1 VNIKEK
7 KELER
12 IVESAYKLQKKIVNC
27 VMTFRLETETHVP
40 DLMTRIRILPSVAV
54 VGQTE
59 RVARFID
66 GDAMLTCSIKFL
78 PRSDQIYSNLKYLSN
93 MIKKL
98 PGVKSITV
106 DEYNKRKITS
116 KKQKIVF

>member
-1 VNIKEK
+1 MNKKQK
-7 KELER
+7 KELEK
-12 IVESAYKLQKKIVNC
+12 IIESAYKLEKKIVSC
-27 VMTFRLETETHVP
+27 VLTLRLETETHVP

-59 RVARFID
+59 RVARFMD

-78 PRSDQIYSNLKYLSN
+78 PRTDEIYPNLKHVST

-98 PGVKSITV
+98 PGVKSVIV
-106 DEYNKRKITS
+106 DEYNKRKIS
-116 KKQKIVF
+116 SNNKKITF